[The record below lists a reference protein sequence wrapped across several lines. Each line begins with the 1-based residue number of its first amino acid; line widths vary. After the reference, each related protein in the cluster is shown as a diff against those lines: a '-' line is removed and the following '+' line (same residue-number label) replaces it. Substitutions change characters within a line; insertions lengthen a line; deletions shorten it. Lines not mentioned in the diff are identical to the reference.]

1 MSPIKIALIGVGKI
15 ARDQHIP
22 AILADPA
29 FELVA
34 TVSRHGGLDGYPNH
48 GSVEELVAA
57 GYGLDAVSLC
67 TPPAGRHT
75 LAHTAIRAGL
85 HVMLEKPPATTLGEA
100 KDIVDL
106 AEAEGVTLFASW
118 HSRAAA
124 AVEPA
129 RAWLVGRRVHSVQI
143 DWLENIREWHP
154 GQEWILGA
162 GGFGVFDPG
171 INALSIL
178 TRIFPYKVRIDGSI
192 LEIPSNRVGP
202 IAAALSG
209 RCGDAYF
216 AARFDFRKEGAQ
228 QWSITID
235 SDDGQIGL
243 LDGGSRLLIGDR
255 LVDVEPVAE
264 YPSLYRHYAE
274 LIESG
279 KSDADLEPLRIV
291 ADAFMQASPV
301 ECAPFNF

>member
-75 LAHTAIRAGL
+75 LAQTAIRAGL

-118 HSRAAA
+118 HSLAAA

-171 INALSIL
+171 INAL
-178 TRIFPYKVRIDGSI
+178 
-192 LEIPSNRVGP
+192 
-202 IAAALSG
+202 
-209 RCGDAYF
+209 
-216 AARFDFRKEGAQ
+216 
-228 QWSITID
+228 
-235 SDDGQIGL
+235 
-243 LDGGSRLLIGDR
+243 
-255 LVDVEPVAE
+255 
-264 YPSLYRHYAE
+264 
-274 LIESG
+274 
-279 KSDADLEPLRIV
+279 
-291 ADAFMQASPV
+291 
-301 ECAPFNF
+301 